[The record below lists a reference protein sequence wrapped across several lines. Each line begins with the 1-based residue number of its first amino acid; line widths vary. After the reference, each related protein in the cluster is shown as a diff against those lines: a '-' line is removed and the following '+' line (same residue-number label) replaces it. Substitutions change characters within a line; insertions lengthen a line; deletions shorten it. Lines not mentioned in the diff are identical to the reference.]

1 MMEDGAK
8 TLLLAT
14 ANPHKAGELRELL
27 SAIGVQVL
35 TLADLPAEI
44 AGDQVEEDEPTLEGN
59 ALKKARYWAER
70 SGFTTLADDTGLEV
84 EALAGAPGVY
94 SARYAGEDATYED
107 NVRKLLAELKGV
119 EKRHA
124 QFRTVLA
131 YVSPQ
136 GEHLVDGICDG
147 VIVNEVRG
155 AGGFGYDPIFLPH
168 GFDQTFAEMNSGLK
182 NSISHRGRALQAFA
196 EWMKTKALD

>member
-1 MMEDGAK
+1 M
-8 TLLLAT
+8 LLLAT

-35 TLADLPAEI
+35 TLADLPSEIEAE
-44 AGDQVEEDEPTLEGN
+44 QVEEDEPTLEGN

-84 EALAGAPGVY
+84 EMLGGAPGVY

-107 NVRKLLAELKGV
+107 NVRKLLAELQGV
-119 EKRHA
+119 EERKA

-147 VIVNEVRG
+147 IIVKEVRG
-155 AGGFGYDPIFLPH
+155 AGGFGYDPIFLPN
-168 GFDQTFAEMNSGLK
+168 GFEQTFAEMNSALK

-196 EWMKTKALD
+196 EWMKTKAHKT